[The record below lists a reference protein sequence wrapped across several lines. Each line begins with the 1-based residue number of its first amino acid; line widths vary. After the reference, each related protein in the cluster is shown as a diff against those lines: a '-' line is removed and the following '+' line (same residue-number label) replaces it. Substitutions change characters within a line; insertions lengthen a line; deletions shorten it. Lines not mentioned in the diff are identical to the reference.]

1 MDANTIRIILIVVG
15 ALLILALFLWERSR
29 RAGDAD
35 EDDDYEEADA
45 PYGLSSGKREPR
57 LGRVADDDPDG
68 TDRSRRSQSP
78 AAQTRRADPESMRG
92 DEWESE
98 PVSDDEL
105 DPDMPDQIEPLLI
118 QLSVSA
124 RREPFAGSELMD
136 AADIC
141 GLRPGRMDIFHCL
154 DEFDHDTRIYFSM
167 ANMVKPGTFPFDAMD
182 DFTTPG
188 LMLFAQLDG
197 RPEDITI
204 LEEMIA
210 TARKLASELDG
221 EVLDETRRPLTVRKE
236 EELRLAVL
244 DNERRWARTADR

>member
-1 MDANTIRIILIVVG
+1 MDANTIRLILIVAG

-29 RAGDAD
+29 RAGDED
-35 EDDDYEEADA
+35 DDDDYEEADA
-45 PYGLSSGKREPR
+45 PYGLSAGKREPR
-57 LGRVADDDPDG
+57 LGQVADEERGSDPDRARPG
-68 TDRSRRSQSP
+68 RTP
-78 AAQTRRADPESMRG
+78 AAGARRLDPES
-92 DEWESE
+92 ESE
-98 PVSDDEL
+98 P
-105 DPDMPDQIEPLLI
+105 DPDDDIDSDRPADVEPLLI

-124 RREPFAGSELMD
+124 RREPFAGPELMD

-167 ANMVKPGTFPFDAMD
+167 ANMVKPGTFPFDGME
-182 DFTTPG
+182 DFSTPG
-188 LMLFAQLDG
+188 LMLFAQLEG

-236 EELRLAVL
+236 EDLRQAVL

>member
-1 MDANTIRIILIVVG
+1 MDSS
-15 ALLILALFLWERSR
+15 ERARHGRSSAAESR
-29 RAGDAD
+29 R
-35 EDDDYEEADA
+35 
-45 PYGLSSGKREPR
+45 LSPEREPEPEP
-57 LGRVADDDPDG
+57 DPD
-68 TDRSRRSQSP
+68 DAFDS
-78 AAQTRRADPESMRG
+78 
-92 DEWESE
+92 
-98 PVSDDEL
+98 
-105 DPDMPDQIEPLLI
+105 DMPADMEPLLI

-124 RREPFAGSELMD
+124 RREPFAGLDLMD
-136 AADIC
+136 AAESC

-154 DEFDHDTRIYFSM
+154 DEFDDDTRIYFSM
-167 ANMVKPGTFPFDAMD
+167 ANMVKPGIFPFDTME

-210 TARKLASELDG
+210 TARKLASELGG

-236 EELRLAVL
+236 EDLRQAVL

>member
-1 MDANTIRIILIVVG
+1 MDANTIRLILIVVG
-15 ALLILALFLWERSR
+15 ALLVLALFLWERSR
-29 RAGDAD
+29 RDGDAD
-35 EDDDYEEADA
+35 DDDDYEEADA

-57 LGRVADDDPDG
+57 LGRGVDEARGNDPDQARPG
-68 TDRSRRSQSP
+68 RSPATPSRRL
-78 AAQTRRADPESMRG
+78 DPES
-92 DEWESE
+92 EAES
-98 PVSDDEL
+98 
-105 DPDMPDQIEPLLI
+105 DPDEALDADMPADMEPLLI

-124 RREPFAGSELMD
+124 RREPFAGPELMD

-167 ANMVKPGTFPFDAMD
+167 ANMVKPGTFPFEGME
-182 DFTTPG
+182 DFSTPG

-204 LEEMIA
+204 LEELIA

-236 EELRLAVL
+236 EDLRQAVL
-244 DNERRWARTADR
+244 DNERRWARTAER